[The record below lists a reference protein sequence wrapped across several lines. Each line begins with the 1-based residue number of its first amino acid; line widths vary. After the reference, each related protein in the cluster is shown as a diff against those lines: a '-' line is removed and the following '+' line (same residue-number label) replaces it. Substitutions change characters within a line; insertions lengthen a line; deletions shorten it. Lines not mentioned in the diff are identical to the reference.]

1 MYLFQQLWQH
11 TYTKATFYLHSTM
24 YLFQLTPILGL
35 AFLSS
40 VIYIPLCIYFNLS
53 PSSLGR
59 QLNVFTFHY
68 VSISTLTIFL
78 SSSLYPI
85 FTFHYVSIST
95 KSPITSEISPYE
107 FTFHYVSISTHSPS
121 HWSSDNY
128 IYIPLCIY
136 FNEHI
141 TVLFAEH
148 LLFTFHYVSISTFL
162 QWLAKLLPG

>member
-1 MYLFQQLWQH
+1 MTTHLYKSDLLFTFH
-11 TYTKATFYLHSTM
+11 YVSISTYAHIRVGFSKLCYLHSTM
-24 YLFQLTPILGL
+24 YLFQLIALFSRQ
-35 AFLSS
+35 A
-40 VIYIPLCIYFNLS
+40 VKCIYIPLCIYFNLS

-107 FTFHYVSISTHSPS
+107 FTFHYVSISTCP
-121 HWSSDNY
+121 
-128 IYIPLCIY
+128 
-136 FNEHI
+136 
-141 TVLFAEH
+141 
-148 LLFTFHYVSISTFL
+148 
-162 QWLAKLLPG
+162 Q